1 MFYTYALFSKTHN
14 KIYVGYSS
22 DLNSRLSAHNHP
34 QNKGWTAKFQ
44 PWELI
49 YYEEFSTKEE
59 ALAREKQ
66 LKTARGRLFIR
77 SIIKH

>member
-1 MFYTYALFSKTHN
+1 MFYTYALFSKAHN

-49 YYEEFSTKEE
+49 YHEEFSTKEE

-66 LKTARGRLFIR
+66 LKTAKGRLFIR
-77 SIIKH
+77 SIIKP